1 MAVVTFCRWVAR
13 IAATLMLAGAVVA
26 AAPAAA
32 EKVLR
37 IANLGEPETL
47 DPHKTS
53 TTVEFNVLCN
63 LFEGLVVQDPK
74 GNVAPGVAQRW
85 STSADGLTYTFNL
98 RADAKWSNGEAVTAG
113 DFVFSLRRVQDPR
126 INSQYAE

>member
-1 MAVVTFCRWVAR
+1 MAVFTPRHSAHR
-13 IAATLMLAGAVVA
+13 LAAVLMLVGALVTTA
-26 AAPAAA
+26 AAGA

-37 IANLGEPETL
+37 IANMGEPETL

-53 TTVEFNVLCN
+53 TTVEFNILCN

-74 GNVAPGVAQRW
+74 GNVAPGVAQTW

-98 RADAKWSNGEAVTAG
+98 RPDAK
-113 DFVFSLRRVQDPR
+113 
-126 INSQYAE
+126 